1 MAFAAKLLLGVILL
15 VVGVIL
21 CGLVFIGSAWM
32 SLPNAPKSSGI
43 KMLGIGVGCV
53 GLGIAFLV
61 MP

>member
-15 VVGVIL
+15 VIGIVLLGML
-21 CGLVFIGSAWM
+21 FIGSAWM
-32 SLPNAPKSSGI
+32 SLPNAPQSSGL
-43 KMLGIGVGCV
+43 KMLGIGVACA